1 MLRTGLAVAAL
12 LIVLAFLTYGFAG
25 DAVQPEK
32 MSKVDIAGN
41 IFERQDMIELTK
53 DGNTT
58 LDVTTFLS
66 SDKKFGSGV
75 YKSGAVRIEIN
86 EPYGVDEFM
95 YFIEGGVTLTSADG
109 TVHVISAGDGVT
121 IPKEWTGVW
130 ETDGY
135 TKIWVIY
142 SEDGSGL

>member
-1 MLRTGLAVAAL
+1 MKRTGLLMLGIV
-12 LIVLAFLTYGFAG
+12 VLASWSATAADKVITPARISKEDISGKIF
-25 DAVQPEK
+25 DRPD
-32 MSKVDIAGN
+32 MSR
-41 IFERQDMIELTK
+41 ETH

-58 LDVTTFLS
+58 LDVTTLLS
-66 SDKKFGSGV
+66 SDKKFASGM
-75 YKSGAVRIEIN
+75 YRSGKTRFEIS

-95 YFIEGGVTLTSADG
+95 FFLEGGVTLTSSDG
-109 TVHVISAGDGVT
+109 SVQVIESGEGVT
-121 IPKEWTGVW
+121 IPKEWTGIW